1 MKYIL
6 AVITGIVGLVL
17 GALIVLF
24 ILGAPKAKP
33 LPGLP
38 VQAPDKGGDPPGTA
52 TVTLD
57 EKFFDALLGSIFR
70 DLGTPSFPLEISR
83 LETAPLRDGSASFVP
98 ASMMQNDCPDIV
110 NITNEGSNVKTGVR
124 FTGGKIVAPLAFNGS
139 KNILGGCVRFKGWAQ
154 ASINLSFDK
163 EKQTVY
169 GQINVEGVN
178 LDDAPSIVGGV
189 ATLLVQRS
197 INQRI
202 NPLEILRAPQLNMA
216 MPIQSTNGTL
226 SAKVKDVRSE
236 VADGK
241 LILHLTFD
249 FAGARAGGQPPPQG

>member
-6 AVITGIVGLVL
+6 ALITGLVGLVL

-24 ILGAPKAKP
+24 LLGAPKAKP

-38 VQAPDKGGDPPGTA
+38 VQGPEAGGDAPGTA
-52 TVTLD
+52 VITLD
-57 EKFFDALLGSIFR
+57 EKFFDALLASIFR
-70 DLGTPSFPLEISR
+70 DLGQPSFPLELTMMERGGSV
-83 LETAPLRDGSASFVP
+83 GSAFDVIP
-98 ASMMQNDCPDIV
+98 AALQTDCPDQVVIK
-110 NITNEGSNVKTGVR
+110 NEGSNIKTGVR
-124 FTGGKIVAPLAFNGS
+124 FTDGKIIAPLAFTGS
-139 KNILGGCVRFKGWAQ
+139 KNLFGCQRFQGWAQ
-154 ASINLSFDK
+154 ASISLRFDQ

-178 LDDAPSIVGGV
+178 LDGAPEIVGGV

-202 NPLEILRAPQLNMA
+202 NPLEILRAPQLSLA
-216 MPIQSTNGTL
+216 MPIQSTNGAL
-226 SAKVKDVRSE
+226 SAKVKDVRYE
-236 VADGK
+236 VKDSK

-249 FAGARAGGQPPPQG
+249 FTGVRGGGGGGQPQG

>member
-6 AVITGIVGLVL
+6 ALITGVIGLIL
-17 GALIVLF
+17 GAVIVLF
-24 ILGAPKAKP
+24 LLGAPKAKP

-38 VQAPDKGGDPPGTA
+38 VQAPDPAGDTPGTA
-52 TVTLD
+52 IITLD
-57 EKFFDALLGSIFR
+57 EKFFDALLASVFR
-70 DLGTPSFPLEISR
+70 DLGQPSFPLELTK
-83 LETAPLRDGSASFVP
+83 LERGVREDSTLNVVP
-98 ASMMQNDCPDIV
+98 AALQNDCPDQVVIQ
-110 NITNEGSNVKTGVR
+110 NEGSNIRTGVR
-124 FTGGKIVAPLAFNGS
+124 FANGKIIAPLAFTGS
-139 KNILGGCVRFKGWAQ
+139 KNLLGCHRFQGWAQ
-154 ASINLSFDK
+154 ASIDLRFDQ

-178 LDDAPSIVGGV
+178 LDGAPEVVGGI

-202 NPLEILRAPQLNMA
+202 NPLEILRAPQLALA
-216 MPIQSTNGTL
+216 MPIQSTNGML
-226 SAKVKDVRSE
+226 NAKVKDVRYE

-249 FAGARAGGQPPPQG
+249 FTGVRGGGATQPQG

>member
-1 MKYIL
+1 MKYVL
-6 AVITGIVGLVL
+6 ALITGLIGLVL

-38 VQAPDKGGDPPGTA
+38 VQAPDAGGDAPGTA
-52 TVTLD
+52 VVTLD

-70 DLGTPSFPLEISR
+70 DLGSPSFPLELAM
-83 LETAPLRDGSASFVP
+83 LERSPFDHSPVNMIP
-98 ASMMQNDCPDIV
+98 AALQNDCPDLVVIA
-110 NITNEGSNVKTGVR
+110 NQGSNIKTGVR
-124 FTGGKIVAPLAFNGS
+124 FTGGKIIAPLAFNGS
-139 KNILGGCVRFKGWAQ
+139 KNIFGGCVRFTGWAQ
-154 ASINLSFDK
+154 ASVDLRFDQ

-178 LDDAPSIVGGV
+178 LEGAPAAVGGV
-189 ATLLVQRS
+189 ATLLIQRS

-202 NPLEILRAPQLNMA
+202 NPLEILRAPQLALA
-216 MPIQSTNGTL
+216 MPVQSANGTL
-226 SAKVKDVRSE
+226 KAQVKDVRAE

-241 LILHLTFD
+241 LVLHITYD
-249 FAGARAGGQPPPQG
+249 FTGVRGGGQPQG

>member
-1 MKYIL
+1 MKYVL
-6 AVITGIVGLVL
+6 ALITGLVGLIL
-17 GALIVLF
+17 GALVVLF
-24 ILGAPKAKP
+24 LLGAPKAKA

-38 VQAPDKGGDPPGTA
+38 VQAPDAGGDPPGTA
-52 TVTLD
+52 VITLD
-57 EKFFDALLGSIFR
+57 EKFFDALLSSVFR
-70 DLGTPSFPLEISR
+70 DLGQPSFPLELSR
-83 LETAPLRDGSASFVP
+83 LEENPFDASTARMIP
-98 ASMMQNDCPDIV
+98 AALQNDCPDQIV
-110 NITNEGSNVKTGVR
+110 IKTEGSSVKTGVR
-124 FTGGKIVAPLAFNGS
+124 FTGGKIIAPLAFNGS
-139 KNILGGCVRFKGWAQ
+139 KNLFGCHRFQGWAQ
-154 ASINLSFDK
+154 ASIDLRFDQ

-178 LDDAPSIVGGV
+178 LDGAPEVVGGV

-202 NPLEILRAPQLNMA
+202 NPLEILRAPQLALA

-226 SAKVKDVRSE
+226 NAKVRDVRYE

-249 FAGARAGGQPPPQG
+249 FAGVRGGGGGQPQG

>member
-6 AVITGIVGLVL
+6 ALITGLVGLVL

-24 ILGAPKAKP
+24 LLGAPKAKP

-38 VQAPDKGGDPPGTA
+38 VQAPEAGGDAPGTA
-52 TVTLD
+52 VITLD

-70 DLGTPSFPLEISR
+70 DLGQPSFPLELTK
-83 LETAPLRDGSASFVP
+83 LEQSPLDPSTLNVIP
-98 ASMMQNDCPDIV
+98 AALQNDCPDQIV
-110 NITNEGSNVKTGVR
+110 IKNEGSNIKTGVR
-124 FTGGKIVAPLAFNGS
+124 FVDGKIIAPLAFTGS
-139 KNILGGCVRFKGWAQ
+139 KNLFGCQRFQGWAQ
-154 ASINLSFDK
+154 ANIELRFDQ

-178 LDDAPSIVGGV
+178 LDGAPEIVGGV

-202 NPLEILRAPQLNMA
+202 NPLEILRAPQLSLA
-216 MPIQSTNGTL
+216 MPIQSTNGSL
-226 SAKVKDVRSE
+226 NAKVKDVRYE
-236 VADGK
+236 VTNGK
-241 LILHLTFD
+241 LVLHLTFD
-249 FAGARAGGQPPPQG
+249 FAGVRGGT